1 MGPFKLNYKLSKGIN
16 MNKSFLKV
24 ITLFVAISSGIG
36 FSSSSVLSDD
46 LKVGLAAEPTSMD
59 PHYQNLTINNSF
71 ATQVYNALVLQDV
84 NQKLLPGL
92 AKSWKPINDLTWEF
106 KLRPGVKFH
115 NGAAFTSEDVV
126 ATMKRAANVPNS
138 PSSFATFI
146 KGKKFEVVD
155 DLTIRISTNKPNP
168 FIPNDMS
175 RISIIDSAFMNAT
188 TEDFNTGVAS
198 FGTGPFKLSKWLPG
212 DLIKIERND
221 AYWGDKVKWANII
234 IRPIKDGTT
243 RTAALISGDVDFIER
258 VPPSDLPNLEK
269 RAGISVF
276 KSISNRSLYLTL
288 HMTDNPRRPFTTD
301 NSGKPI
307 ASPFQDV
314 RMRKAVSLAIN
325 RQAISDRV
333 MDGLSSPAG
342 QFSPE
347 GYIGYSP
354 NLKADV
360 YNPSRAKELMA
371 ESGYADGFKLTIHGP
386 AGRYTNDTRIL
397 EAIAQMLSSIG
408 IQTSVETM
416 PASVFFKRFARGGA
430 NKTPEFTVAMSGYA
444 NGSGEPSHPLRIFI
458 HTKQKK
464 RGYGPGNRNGYS
476 NAEVDKLIEN
486 GRSSMD
492 VSEGEKKFIKATEI
506 AMREYALLPI
516 HHVVATWAARDGI
529 SYQQG
534 ALDSTFLHFI
544 R

>member
-1 MGPFKLNYKLSKGIN
+1 MKKF
-16 MNKSFLKV
+16 FLKV
-24 ITLFVAISSGIG
+24 IPLFAAIFSILGLSSGY
-36 FSSSSVLSDD
+36 VLSDD
-46 LKVGLAAEPTSMD
+46 LKVALAAEPTSMD

-92 AKSWKPINDLTWEF
+92 AKSWEPIDDLTWEF
-106 KLRPGVKFH
+106 KLRSGVKFH
-115 NGAAFTSEDVV
+115 NGAEFTSEDVV

-146 KGKKFEVVD
+146 KGKKFEIVD
-155 DLTIRISTNKPNP
+155 DFTIRISTEKPNP

-175 RISIIDSAFMNAT
+175 RISIIDSAFADAT

-198 FGTGPFKLSKWLPG
+198 FGTGPFQLTKWLPG
-212 DLIKIERND
+212 DLIEIKRNE
-221 AYWGDKVKWANII
+221 AYWGTKVKWNNII
-234 IRPIKDGTT
+234 VRPIKDGTT

-269 RAGISVF
+269 RNGISVF
-276 KSISNRSLYLTL
+276 KSVSNRSLYLTL
-288 HMTDNPRRPFTTD
+288 HMTDNPRRPYTMD
-301 NSGKPI
+301 NNDKPI

-325 RQAISDRV
+325 RQAISDRI

-342 QFSPE
+342 QFSPK
-347 GYIGYSP
+347 GYIGYSA
-354 NLKADV
+354 NLKPDV
-360 YNPSRAKELMA
+360 FNPTRAKELMA
-371 ESGYADGFKLTIHGP
+371 EAGYADGFRLTIHGP
-386 AGRYTNDTRIL
+386 AGRYTNDVRIL
-397 EAIAQMLSSIG
+397 EAIAQMLSSVD

-416 PASVFFKRFARGGA
+416 PASVFFKRFARGGVD
-430 NKTPEFTVAMSGYA
+430 KTPEFTVAMSGYA

-476 NAEVDKLIEN
+476 NAEVDKLIED

-492 VSEGEKKFIKATEI
+492 VSAGEKKFIEATEI
-506 AMREYALLPI
+506 AMGEYALLPI

-534 ALDSTFLHFI
+534 ALDSTFLHLI

>member
-1 MGPFKLNYKLSKGIN
+1 
-16 MNKSFLKV
+16 MNKSFFKV
-24 ITLFVAISSGIG
+24 ITLAAAISSGIG
-36 FSSSSVLSDD
+36 FSSSSVMSED
-46 LKVGLAAEPTSMD
+46 LKVALAAEPTSMD

-92 AKSWKPINDLTWEF
+92 ATSWKPIDDLTWEF
-106 KLRPGVKFH
+106 KLRAGVRFH
-115 NGAAFTSEDVV
+115 NGASFSSEDVV
-126 ATMKRAANVPNS
+126 ATMKRAENVPNS

-146 KGKKFEVVD
+146 KGKKFEIVD
-155 DLTIRISTNKPNP
+155 ELTIRVSTDKPNP

-175 RISIIDSAFMNAT
+175 RISIIDSAFADAT

-198 FGTGPFKLSKWLPG
+198 FGTGPFQLTKWLPG
-212 DLIKIERND
+212 DLIEIKGND
-221 AYWGDKVKWANII
+221 TYWGDKVKWDNVI

-269 RAGISVF
+269 RDGISVF

-288 HMTDNPRRPFTTD
+288 HMTDNPRRPYALD
-301 NSGKPI
+301 NSGNPI

-325 RQAISDRV
+325 RQAISDRI

-342 QFSPE
+342 QFSPK
-347 GYIGYSP
+347 GYIGYSS
-354 NLKADV
+354 NLKPDV
-360 YNPSRAKELMA
+360 YDPTRAKELMA
-371 ESGYADGFKLTIHGP
+371 EAGYSDGFKLTIHGP

-397 EAIAQMLSSIG
+397 EAIAQMLSRVG

-416 PASVFFKRFARGGA
+416 PASVFFKRFARGGE

-458 HTKQKK
+458 HTKQKE

-476 NAEVDKLIEN
+476 NAEVDKLIED

-492 VSEGEKKFIKATEI
+492 VSKGEKKFIEATEI

-516 HHVVATWAARDGI
+516 HHVVATWASRDGI
-529 SYQQG
+529 SYEQG
-534 ALDSTFLHFI
+534 ALDSTFLHLI